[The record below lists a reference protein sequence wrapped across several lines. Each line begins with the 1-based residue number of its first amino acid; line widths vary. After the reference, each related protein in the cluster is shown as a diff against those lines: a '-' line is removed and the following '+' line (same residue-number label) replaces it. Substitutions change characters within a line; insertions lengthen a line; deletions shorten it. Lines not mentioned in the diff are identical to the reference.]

1 VATHRR
7 QRVTTFSPWRAVVGF
22 GIVSLAADMVYE
34 GARSVTGPLLL
45 QLGGTALVVGAVT
58 GTGEAIALVL
68 RLVFGTAADRTG
80 RYWGLTLV
88 GYAMTAVTVPL
99 LAVTPFLGAA
109 GLVVAS
115 GLILLERTGKA
126 VRSPAKSTLLAF
138 AAERVGIGRGF
149 GVHKALDQ
157 VGAFAG
163 PLLVAGVAAVT
174 AALWPALAVLAI
186 PGLFSLILLVWLRHR
201 IGDPSPHAENPAE
214 APAAPAA
221 PATAAPLPRRF
232 WLFAASSA
240 AATAGLVTFGV
251 ISFHLAR
258 EQLVSDAMVPVVY
271 AGAMAIEAVAA
282 LAVGLLYDRLGPR
295 VLYVL
300 PVLVAAVPALA
311 FAPTLGLALAGVSI
325 WAAANGL
332 QDSTVK
338 ALVADLVPTQR
349 RATAYGMFAAVQG
362 GAAVVGGILAGGL
375 YERSLPLLVAVV
387 AATQIVALV
396 LYVATLRG
404 SGRRGLAPARMPAGG
419 DSRPLGGSDVAGGD
433 DPR

>member
-1 VATHRR
+1 MANRR
-7 QRVTTFSPWRAVVGF
+7 LERVTTFSAWRSVVGF

-34 GARSVTGPLLL
+34 GARSVSGPLLL

-88 GYAMTAVTVPL
+88 GYAMTAVAVPL
-99 LAVTPFLGAA
+99 LAVTPFLGGA
-109 GLVVAS
+109 GLVFAS

-163 PLLVAGVAAVT
+163 PLLVAGVAATT
-174 AALWPALAVLAI
+174 AALWPGLAVLAI
-186 PGLFSLILLVWLRHR
+186 PGLFSLLLLVWLRHR
-201 IGDPSPHAENPAE
+201 IGDPSPHPKNPGE
-214 APAAPAA
+214 APPAAPAVA
-221 PATAAPLPRRF
+221 VRLPRRF

-240 AATAGLVTFGV
+240 AATAGLMTFGV

-271 AGAMAIEAVAA
+271 AGAMAVEAVAA
-282 LAVGLLYDRLGPR
+282 LAVGVLYDRLGPR
-295 VLYVL
+295 VLYVR

-311 FAPTLGLALAGVSI
+311 FGPTLGVALAGVSV

-375 YERSLPLLVAVV
+375 YERSLPLLVALV
-387 AATQIVALV
+387 AAAQVAALV

-404 SGRRGLAPARMPAGG
+404 SGPGTLAPA
-419 DSRPLGGSDVAGGD
+419 LVTLED
-433 DPR
+433 DE

>member
-1 VATHRR
+1 VANRR
-7 QRVTTFSPWRAVVGF
+7 LERVTTLSPWRSVVGF

-88 GYAMTAVTVPL
+88 GYAMTAVAVPL
-99 LAVTPFLGAA
+99 LAVTPFLGGA

-157 VGAFAG
+157 IGAFAG
-163 PLLVAGVAAVT
+163 PLLVAVVAAAT
-174 AALWPALAVLAI
+174 AALWSGLAVLAI
-186 PGLFSLILLVWLRHR
+186 PGLFSMILLVWLRHR
-201 IGDPSPHAENPAE
+201 VGDPSGRREETGE
-214 APAAPAA
+214 APPSAPNAAGR
-221 PATAAPLPRRF
+221 LPRRF

-240 AATAGLVTFGV
+240 AATAGLVTFGI
-251 ISFHLAR
+251 ISYHLAR

-271 AGAMAIEAVAA
+271 AGAMAVEAVAA

-295 VLYVL
+295 VLYLL

-311 FAPTLGLALAGVSI
+311 FGPKLGAVLAGVAV

-362 GAAVVGGILAGGL
+362 VAAAVGGILAGGL

-387 AATQIVALV
+387 AATQVVALV

-404 SGRRGLAPARMPAGG
+404 SGPGRLAPAP
-419 DSRPLGGSDVAGGD
+419 
-433 DPR
+433 